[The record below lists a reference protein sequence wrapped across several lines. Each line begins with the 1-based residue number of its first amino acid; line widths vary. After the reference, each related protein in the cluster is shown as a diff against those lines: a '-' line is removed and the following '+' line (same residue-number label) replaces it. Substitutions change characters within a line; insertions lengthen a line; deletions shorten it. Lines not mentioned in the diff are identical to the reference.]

1 VCWATTLDHSQA
13 PSTFGRTLEP
23 SRLLARAISFTSPDY
38 DVRVYVCRAMEGPR
52 AGISNVDQHVNQ
64 LEQRLE
70 DCLAHK
76 ANSADVPS
84 NTQVSHACLCNL

>member
-1 VCWATTLDHSQA
+1 MD
-13 PSTFGRTLEP
+13 
-23 SRLLARAISFTSPDY
+23 
-38 DVRVYVCRAMEGPR
+38 GPR
-52 AGISNVDQHVNQ
+52 AGISNVEQHVNQ

-84 NTQVSHACLCNL
+84 NTQVSHSCLCNLLLCLSVSLSVCEICFWCVYVVVNASVTSMAQPCLA

>member
-1 VCWATTLDHSQA
+1 M
-13 PSTFGRTLEP
+13 
-23 SRLLARAISFTSPDY
+23 ARAISFTSPDY